1 MASSDTPA
9 AQPSVSLPPEV
20 LAIAGVVRLLCDV
33 RLAVLALGF
42 ASLLADA
49 AAVGPALVIG
59 LLAAPFSYVPA
70 RSWERRGALI
80 SRSGILLAADM
91 AVTVIVVF
99 ALRGSQFMPIYGA
112 ATVALL
118 GVTVGTRLAAYMA
131 MPVALA
137 HLGSLDGDPD
147 LHWLAAGIA
156 VAGIVAMAWAGG
168 ALGAALRGQAMTA
181 RDLREAQT
189 QQAAVLERVRIARDL
204 HDTVAGDLAG
214 ATMLAQGLRRRLEH
228 EGAGPEALQ
237 VAEQLEQACA
247 TAHLGTRTV
256 LGELRRVGTTADR
269 MLATVCRQWSERT
282 GIPADA
288 TVDTGLATLPSCLTD
303 DLRAMVLELLENVR
317 RHAGATQVS
326 LTASVSG
333 DGIVVRVADDGC
345 GFAAGAATTPAHEDE
360 HSSPHFGLVGIR
372 ERLAQHGGRMQ
383 VHSPARGA
391 AVELHVPTALVTAS

>member
-1 MASSDTPA
+1 MASSDA
-9 AQPSVSLPPEV
+9 AAGGRSVSPPPEEV

-59 LLAAPFSYVPA
+59 VLAAPFSYVPA
-70 RSWERRGALI
+70 RSWERRGELI

-91 AVTVIVVF
+91 AATVIVLF

-137 HLGSLDGDPD
+137 HIGSLEGGPD
-147 LHWLAAGIA
+147 LHWLAVGIA

-168 ALGAALRGQAMTA
+168 ALGAALRGQAKTA
-181 RDLREAQT
+181 RDLRDVHT
-189 QQAAVLERVRIARDL
+189 QQAAVIERVRIARDL

-214 ATMLAQGLRRRLEH
+214 ATMLAQGLRRRLER
-228 EGAGPEALQ
+228 EGVAVETLQ

-247 TAHLGTRTV
+247 TAHVGTRTV

-282 GIPADA
+282 GTPVDA
-288 TVDTGLATLPSCLTD
+288 TVDAGLAILPSALTD
-303 DLRAMVLELLENVR
+303 DLRAIVLELLENVR
-317 RHAGATQVS
+317 RHAGATRVS
-326 LTASVSG
+326 LTGSVSG
-333 DGIVVRVADDGC
+333 DGVLVRIADDGR
-345 GFAAGAATTPAHEDE
+345 GFPGGMEGTTHQDDDV
-360 HSSPHFGLVGIR
+360 PHFGLVGIR
-372 ERLAQHGGRMQ
+372 ERLAQHGGRLQ
-383 VHSPARGA
+383 VHSPARGTV
-391 AVELHVPTALVTAS
+391 VELHIPTALVSTS